1 MHTDAELGAAS
12 RKPLNN
18 QPDIFDYY
26 GIRFFEVAQAGCNHA
41 GVRR

>member
-18 QPDIFDYY
+18 QPAIFDH
-26 GIRFFEVAQAGCNHA
+26 F
-41 GVRR
+41 